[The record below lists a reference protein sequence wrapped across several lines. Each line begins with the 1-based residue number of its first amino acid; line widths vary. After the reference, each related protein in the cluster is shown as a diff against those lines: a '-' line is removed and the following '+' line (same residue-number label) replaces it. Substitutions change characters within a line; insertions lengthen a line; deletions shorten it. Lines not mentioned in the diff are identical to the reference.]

1 MTSNSCLIYTAM
13 KCISCT
19 FLLKTEYL
27 KKNDLFDRKYG
38 TTFDYILDNEHFA
51 FAILIHLLI

>member
-1 MTSNSCLIYTAM
+1 M

-19 FLLKTEYL
+19 FLLNTEYL
-27 KKNDLFDRKYG
+27 KKNDLFERKYG
-38 TTFDYILDNEHFA
+38 TTFHYILDNEHFA